1 MGFRTGN
8 KPYQVT
14 VPSTKRPLSGRV
26 DAAAVEGLH
35 MTYESDTVPEDARK
49 LIPATGRRGALL
61 ERTVLSENDFQAGF
75 LSDNVFGKTLK
86 TPLAVGDTVSAR
98 YAERAE
104 FEGSAHLTGITTATP
119 VNSPLALDAGKLKL
133 WTGAGDG
140 EIVAYLRRFL
150 TKKVAANAC
159 RIEVEYV

>member
-1 MGFRTGN
+1 MFRKGN
-8 KPYQVT
+8 TPYQVT
-14 VPSTKRPLSGRV
+14 APSKKRPLSGTV
-26 DAAAVEGLH
+26 AAAAVEGLH
-35 MTYESDTVPEDARK
+35 MAYESDTVPETARK
-49 LIPATGRRGALL
+49 LVPATGVRGALL
-61 ERTVLSENDFQAGF
+61 ERTVLADVDFQAGF
-75 LSDNVFGKTLK
+75 LADSVFGKTLK

-98 YAERAE
+98 FAERAE

-133 WTGAGDG
+133 WEDAGDG
-140 EIVAYLRRFL
+140 EIVAYLRVFK